1 MKPKLAVKLSADV
14 LMTLSLLFLMGY
26 QFWGDTAHEW
36 VGAGMFILFIAH
48 HLLNLNWHKRL
59 FMGRYTPAR
68 ITMLCIDLL
77 VLLAM
82 LALMYSGI
90 VLSRHVFAFLPIQS
104 GLALARRLH
113 ILGAYWGYILMSLH
127 LGLHWNMILTMAA
140 KPLHLAPARPRKE
153 AAFLLSALIAAYGVS
168 VFIRRDFLT
177 YMLLRNEFVF
187 LDFNEPKLLF
197 YLDYLA
203 LMGLCIFLVHYG
215 RRTYKH
221 FTQVLKHEP
230 MEERL

>member
-1 MKPKLAVKLSADV
+1 MKPKLAVKLSVDD

-36 VGAGMFILFIAH
+36 VGAGMFALFVAH

-140 KPLHLAPARPRKE
+140 KPFHMAPSMPRKE
-153 AAFLLSALIAAYGVS
+153 AAFLLSALIAAYGVF

-187 LDFNEPKLLF
+187 LDFNESKLLF
-197 YLDYLA
+197 YLDYLT
-203 LMGLCIFLVHYG
+203 LMGLCIVLAHYG
-215 RRTYKH
+215 GRL
-221 FTQVLKHEP
+221 LK
-230 MEERL
+230 MKKKTINGGTV

>member
-1 MKPKLAVKLSADV
+1 MKPKLAIKLSVDV

-36 VGAGMFILFIAH
+36 VGAGMFVLFIAH

-59 FMGRYTPAR
+59 LKGGYAPAR
-68 ITMLCIDLL
+68 IAMFCIDLL

-90 VLSRHVFAFLPIQS
+90 VLSRHVFAFLPIQN
-104 GLALARRLH
+104 GLALARCLH
-113 ILGAYWGYILMSLH
+113 ILGTYWGYILMSLH

-140 KPLHLAPARPRKE
+140 KPFHLKPSRPRKKDM
-153 AAFLLSALIAAYGVS
+153 FLLSVLLAAYGVS
-168 VFIRRDFLT
+168 VFIRRNFLT
-177 YMLLRNEFVF
+177 YMLLRTEFVF
-187 LDFNEPKLLF
+187 LDFSEPKFLF

-203 LMGLCIFLVHYG
+203 LMGLCIFLAHYG
-215 RRTYKH
+215 RKLLAGNRPQYRD
-221 FTQVLKHEP
+221 F
-230 MEERL
+230 